1 MNFKQFGRTANLF
14 DENNLEGGIYLAANG
29 NKYGS
34 IADGV
39 RSSVKIDVLP
49 NTTYTLSAYS
59 EANIALRILEWAD
72 GVFATQTPKYN
83 ISGNVSLTI
92 TTTNTTDKLAFNL
105 EGANGQYADNIMLNE
120 GSTALPYQPYK
131 DWTEIPYYQHKTA
144 TDTLTLPAV
153 IYPNDT
159 SITVGIKGQSSQ
171 SGTGTTS
178 YPSKSVTV
186 QSLESGTNYAKFN
199 LADFPDVAVNDKITV
214 NVGGTNYSLAVKK
227 IDSSYVYV
235 ENKEV

>member
-1 MNFKQFGRTANLF
+1 MNFKRFSTSDNQWH
-14 DENNLEGGIYLAANG
+14 
-29 NKYGS
+29 
-34 IADGV
+34 
-39 RSSVKIDVLP
+39 DV
-49 NTTYTLSAYS
+49 
-59 EANIALRILEWAD
+59 
-72 GVFATQTPKYN
+72 
-83 ISGNVSLTI
+83 
-92 TTTNTTDKLAFNL
+92 
-105 EGANGQYADNIMLNE
+105 
-120 GSTALPYQPYK
+120 
-131 DWTEIPYYQHKTA
+131 PYYQHKTA

-159 SITVGIKGQSSQ
+159 SITVGIKGQSNQ